1 MRSCSVY
8 ENKDMRG
15 VTGDTLRPGGM
26 FLTDR
31 AIEICDF
38 KNGDKILD
46 VGCGMGV
53 TVEKLKSIY
62 NLNAFGVDPSEKLL
76 ELGKKKYGDRNIQI
90 GRGEELPYKDKF
102 FRGVMAECTM
112 SLMEDFRKT
121 IQECYRV
128 LEDEGYLIVS
138 DVYARKPEYLEEVQK
153 HNINSCMRG
162 LFNIN
167 ILKDEIINSG
177 FEIICFEDWTDLLKQ
192 LMVKIIF
199 KYGSMSVFWE
209 IATCSSCGDFQE
221 KLTLCKPG
229 YFLLIAKAHS
239 KK

>member
-1 MRSCSVY
+1 MIGCSVY

-15 VTGDTLRPGGM
+15 ITGDTLRPGGM

-31 AIEICDF
+31 AIKICEF
-38 KNGDKILD
+38 KQNDKILD

-62 NLNAFGVDPSEKLL
+62 NLNAFGVDPSLKLL
-76 ELGKKKYGDRNIQI
+76 QLGKEKYGNHNIEL
-90 GRGEELPYKDKF
+90 GRGEELPYENSF
-102 FRGVMAECTM
+102 FKGVMAECTM
-112 SLMEDFRKT
+112 SLMEDFKKT
-121 IQECYRV
+121 IMESNRV
-128 LEDEGYLIVS
+128 LEDNGYFIVS
-138 DVYARKPEYLEEVQK
+138 DVYARRPEYLEEVQK
-153 HNINSCMRG
+153 HNVNSCMRG
-162 LFNIN
+162 LFNIDVLKEA
-167 ILKDEIINSG
+167 ILSSG

-199 KYGSMSVFWE
+199 KYGSMSEFWE
-209 IATCSSCGDFQE
+209 IATCSSCGDFQK

-229 YFLLIAKAHS
+229 YFLLVAQ